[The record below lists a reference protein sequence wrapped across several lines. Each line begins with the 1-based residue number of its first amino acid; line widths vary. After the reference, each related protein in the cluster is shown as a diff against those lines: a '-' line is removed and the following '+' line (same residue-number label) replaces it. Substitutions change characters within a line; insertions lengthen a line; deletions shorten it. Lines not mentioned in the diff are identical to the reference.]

1 MKNEMKLTGLAI
13 AMSAAAMLAPL
24 TASAQTLV
32 VDTEKVFKTSEAGK
46 SGQAKMEGR
55 YTTRETS
62 VRSALTAAANAWNEQ
77 VKAAQAVAKPNTPLP
92 AANTTALQ
100 KARGTLDEAT
110 NAAQELQQE
119 EQTVDQYIRSQ
130 IVKVMI
136 PVAEKIRAD
145 RRANLVVP
153 VQTVLAFDPANDV
166 TDLVIKGVND
176 SLKTVSIDLPQQQPQ
191 AAAPAAPATAPA
203 QNKQQPQTR

>member
-1 MKNEMKLTGLAI
+1 MKNEMKMAGLAI
-13 AMSAAAMLAPL
+13 ALSAGALLAPL

-62 VRSALTAAANAWNEQ
+62 IRTALTSAAAAWNEQ

-119 EQTVDQYIRSQ
+119 EQAVDQFIRSQ

-136 PVAEKIRAD
+136 PVSEKIRAD

-153 VQTVLAFDPANDV
+153 IGTALAFDPANDV
-166 TDLVIKGVND
+166 TDLVLKGVND

-191 AAAPAAPATAPA
+191 GAAPAAPAATPA
-203 QNKQQPQTR
+203 SGKQQPQTR